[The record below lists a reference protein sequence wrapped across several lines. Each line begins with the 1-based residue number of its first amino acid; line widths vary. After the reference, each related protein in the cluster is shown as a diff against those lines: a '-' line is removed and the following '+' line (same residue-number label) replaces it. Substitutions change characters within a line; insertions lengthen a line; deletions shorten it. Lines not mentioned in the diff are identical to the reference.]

1 MVLYSLNRSLPVPV
15 KVRVKVRVNVPVPVN
30 VKVKVKVSVNVRSTF
45 GRLALPRIFPLDL
58 WSLGPAKNFYL
69 SPLSPKIVA
78 LLCKISR
85 SKTPFLVKYRILMLC
100 FYVKYRVLRFFFVS
114 LHPKYHRYG

>member
-1 MVLYSLNRSLPVPV
+1 MAKKTTLFNDKCQNY
-15 KVRVKVRVNVPVPVN
+15 
-30 VKVKVKVSVNVRSTF
+30 TF
-45 GRLALPRIFPLDL
+45 
-58 WSLGPAKNFYL
+58 
-69 SPLSPKIVA
+69 KIVA

-85 SKTPFLVKYRILMLC
+85 SKTSFLVKYRILMLC